1 MEVNGM
7 KKGLW
12 FALIVLLAVAAFA
25 APVKVTMWYAQTGI
39 YSQALLDLAEEFNQL
54 HEGKYR
60 VEMVYTGNYQDT
72 MLKLLASMLAGDLP
86 TLAQIEQSRIG
97 QFVDG
102 MAFQDLH
109 EFIRRDSAFQKEFD
123 DYWPRFMAANTYD
136 GKLYAFPLNNSTPLM
151 YYNKDLFV
159 EAGLDPNQP
168 PETWTQVLE
177 VSKRI
182 KAVNP
187 DYFGYRLGND
197 DWLLEAYLW
206 QFGADI
212 ISDDGET
219 MLIYSPEAVEC
230 WTFFHKA
237 AHEGYFAYAPT
248 GPEGNTLDL
257 SGRIGMVGRSTG
269 SLAYMIENTP
279 YELGAAVMPREVR
292 QMVPIGG
299 ANVFMFASRP
309 QAEKEAGWE
318 FLKFATSYEGTLKYA
333 MSTGYMTSRISAFEA
348 PIIQEIMRADP
359 RYALTYQQLAESA
372 VRRPW
377 FGPYPEVHA
386 RITSAWQTLMTDPN
400 VNINNLLQRLH
411 NECQR
416 ILDDYYF

>member
-1 MEVNGM
+1 M
-7 KKGLW
+7 KKGLLLS
-12 FALIVLLAVAAFA
+12 LIVLMAVVAFA
-25 APVKVTMWYAQTGI
+25 APVRVTMWYAQTGI
-39 YSQALLDLAEEFNQL
+39 YSQALLDLAEEFNQM
-54 HEGKYR
+54 HEGKYH

-72 MLKLLASMLAGDLP
+72 MLRLLAAMMANDLP

-102 MAFQDLH
+102 MAFQDLYVFINNDP
-109 EFIRRDSAFQKEFD
+109 EFQEEFH
-123 DYWPRFMAANTYD
+123 DYWPRFIEANTYD

-151 YYNKDLFV
+151 YLNKDLFR
-159 EAGLDPNQP
+159 EAGLDPDNP
-168 PETWTQVLE
+168 PETWTE
-177 VSKRI
+177 VYEASKKI

-187 DYFGYRLGND
+187 DYYGYRLGND

-212 ISDDGET
+212 ISEDGET

-237 AHEGYFAYAPT
+237 AHEGVFAYTPT
-248 GPEGNTLDL
+248 GPEGNALDL
-257 SGRIGMVGRSTG
+257 SGQVAMVGRSTG
-269 SLAYMIENTP
+269 SLGYLIANVP
-279 YELGAAVMPREVR
+279 YDLGATVMPRQVR

-299 ANVFMFASRP
+299 ANVFMFANRP
-309 QAEKEAGWE
+309 QAEKQAAWE
-318 FLKFATSYEGTLKYA
+318 FLKYATSYEGTLKYA
-333 MSTGYMTSRISAFEA
+333 MSTGYMTSRISAFES
-348 PIIQEIMRADP
+348 PEIQAIMEADP

-400 VNINNLLQRLH
+400 VDVDNLLRRLH
-411 NECQR
+411 DECQR
-416 ILDDYYF
+416 ILNDYY